1 VPFEFEQ
8 FSKLDH
14 FIIADRWIIV
24 RCKADLCRN
33 QRVLD
38 LRIFDPELTVVDLEK
53 KTYRCTMCG
62 SRKTELIVE
71 MEREWRKRIKRG
83 R

>member
-1 VPFEFEQ
+1 VSSEFEK

-14 FIIADRWIIV
+14 FIIADRLIIV

-38 LRIFDPELTVVDLEK
+38 LRIFDPEMTVADLRK
-53 KTYRCTMCG
+53 KTYRCTWCG
-62 SRKTELIVE
+62 STKTELIVE
-71 MEREWRKRIKRG
+71 DEREWRKRIKRG